1 MKSRHYT
8 VVVADR
14 TTGVVR
20 RFTISLTPTAAI
32 VAALFALPIL
42 VGLGARWSAI
52 AEINALRA
60 QAATLEVE
68 NNSYRGATKELTD
81 QVVSVEAFVDQ
92 LSASAT
98 LDPRTAQALAKLPA
112 SVRAGA
118 MGGANTDTPIARSM
132 LSPTLASPDD
142 TFGALREWLGRLGSR
157 LQLVKNDVDR
167 RSALAAAT
175 PTIWPAYG
183 NLSATFG
190 QREDPINGG
199 LAQHTGIDISADKGR
214 PVFATA
220 AGKVEMTA
228 WNGDYGNMV
237 VIDHGFGIVTRYG
250 HLSGFAVA
258 PGARVERNQVIGYV
272 GATGRATGP
281 HLHYEMLVN
290 GQLTNPLRYLTDVR
304 TH

>member
-14 TTGVVR
+14 ATGVVR
-20 RFTISLTPTAAI
+20 RFTVSLTPTLAAI
-32 VAALFALPIL
+32 AALLALPIL
-42 VGLGARWSAI
+42 VGLGARWSAL

-60 QAATLEVE
+60 QSATLEVE
-68 NNSYRGATKELTD
+68 NNSYRAATKELTD
-81 QVVSVEAFVDQ
+81 QVVAVQSFVDQ
-92 LSASAT
+92 LSATAK
-98 LDPRTAQALAKLPA
+98 LDPDSARALAKLPP

-118 MGGANTDTPIARSM
+118 MGGGNTDTPIARSM
-132 LSPTLASPDD
+132 LSPALASPDD
-142 TFGALREWLGRLGSR
+142 TFGPLREWLGRLGSR
-157 LQLVKNDVDR
+157 LQLVKTDVEKR
-167 RSALAAAT
+167 AALVAAT
-175 PTIWPAYG
+175 PSIWPAYG

-190 QREDPINGG
+190 EREDPINGG

-220 AGKVEMTA
+220 SGTVESAG

-237 VIDHGFGIVTRYG
+237 VIDHGFGIETRYA
-250 HLSGFAVA
+250 HLSGYAVH
-258 PGARVERNQVIGYV
+258 PGAKVERNQVIGYV

-290 GQLTNPLRYLTDVR
+290 GQLANPLRYLTDAR
-304 TH
+304 H